1 MANEQNYGSNV
12 EAPQAKTEGESSQ
25 HQQTADTAGQEP
37 TNTADAGTQAEGNE
51 GDYDAKISKLN
62 AEAAKWRTKFREQEE
77 SSAKLQSDFEAFKGS
92 VAKAVGLT
100 DEEPAPEDLVKQWET
115 KAKESEERYTQ
126 LVRRTALNEAIT
138 KAKADPTLT
147 APFVR
152 GSEAFAALDPTA
164 DDYAAQVTA
173 IVEQAVE
180 NTPKL
185 RAQVAP
191 TSSGNAPTPNDNS
204 ARQYTLED
212 VDKMDEYQIYEL
224 NQQGKLDHLFKEK

>member
-1 MANEQNYGSNV
+1 MENEHNDGSNV
-12 EAPQAKTEGESSQ
+12 EAPQTQTEGESNQ
-25 HQQTADTAGQEP
+25 HQQTTDTAGQEL
-37 TNTADAGTQAEGNE
+37 TNTADAVTKPEENQ

-77 SSAKLQSDFEAFKGS
+77 SSAKLQSDFEAYKGS
-92 VAKAVGLT
+92 VAKAIGLA
-100 DEEPAPEDLVKQWET
+100 DENPTPEELVKQWET
-115 KAKESEERYTQ
+115 KAKESEDRYTQ

-147 APFVR
+147 VPFVR

-204 ARQYTLED
+204 AHRYTLED
-212 VDKMDEYQIYEL
+212 VDKMNEYEIYEL
-224 NQQGKLDHLFKEK
+224 NKQGKLDHLFKEK